1 MYMHVSFARKSRIF
15 VENEIAHYLQ
25 KKKEKK
31 KVKKQKHEVDIN
43 ASTFNINLYKTSFQ
57 ILT

>member
-1 MYMHVSFARKSRIF
+1 MYISFARKSRIF

-25 KKKEKK
+25 KKKK

-43 ASTFNINLYKTSFQ
+43 ASTFNINLFKTSFQ

>member
-1 MYMHVSFARKSRIF
+1 MYISFARKSRIF

-25 KKKEKK
+25 KKKKSKK
-31 KVKKQKHEVDIN
+31 KHEVDIN
-43 ASTFNINLYKTSFQ
+43 ASIFNINLDKTSFQ